1 MEKLIKDMSKKI
13 KIIVKESGMETYS
26 TSARFTHFG
35 DDQRYEP
42 EKFMEEGLPSP
53 RARVGSVEDYNKVY
67 ALLMGRGQLATGK
80 SLEELMKETGAG
92 DPASAAQALAD
103 YLNDKARIK

>member
-1 MEKLIKDMSKKI
+1 MNKKI
-13 KIIVKESGMETYS
+13 KITIKESGMETYN
-26 TSARFTHFG
+26 TTARFTHMG

-42 EKFMEEGLPSP
+42 EKFMEEGIPSP
-53 RARVGSVEDYNKVY
+53 RARVGSIEDYNKIY
-67 ALLMGRGQLATGK
+67 ALLMGRGHLTTDVPLSK
-80 SLEELMKETGAG
+80 MMEETGAG